1 MHLVYKAL
9 ESRAIP
15 STLPKEL
22 LKPVKTDNNDFGA
35 ECFANFP
42 TDIVPVAPVIPPSRP
57 VVPAMQPI
65 PAIPSAVGKGDWVL
79 STVEK
84 LKFQELFESSDK
96 DKDGLVSGPEIKDV
110 FLKSGLPQ
118 NMLAHIWSLCDSHQV
133 GKLNNE
139 QFALACWLI
148 ERKKKGI
155 DPPLALAPEMI
166 PPSMR
171 PNAAPPQPPKPIF
184 TNPELEMIS
193 KEIEELTKE
202 RHAIEA
208 EVNQKEADIRI
219 KTGEMRSLQSEL
231 DTLTATLK
239 QLETQRGEAQKRL
252 DDLKTQVSTNF
263 SFYCHFYQ
271 FGMLHFYYDLKNV
284 FGTEE
289 KSSRQV
295 GKFSE

>member
-22 LKPVKTDNNDFGA
+22 QKPPKPVNNNDFGA
-35 ECFANFP
+35 EFVANFP
-42 TDIVPVAPVIPPSRP
+42 TDIVPVAPVMPPSRP
-57 VVPAMQPI
+57 PVPAMQPI

-79 STVEK
+79 TTVEK
-84 LKFQELFESSDK
+84 LKYQELFESSDK
-96 DKDGLVSGPEIKDV
+96 DKDGLVSGPEIRDV

-118 NMLAHIWSLCDSHQV
+118 NMLAHIWALCDSHQL

-148 ERKKKGI
+148 ERKKKGL
-155 DPPLALAPEMI
+155 DPPQQLAPEMI

-171 PNAAPPQPPKPIF
+171 PNAAPPQPPKPIY

-208 EVNQKEADIRI
+208 EVAQKEADIRI
-219 KTGEMRSLQSEL
+219 KTGEMRSLESEL
-231 DTLTATLK
+231 NTLTATLK

-252 DDLKTQVSTNF
+252 DDLKTQVSVGLFHFNSVLHAF
-263 SFYCHFYQ
+263 SFIISNTFHE
-271 FGMLHFYYDLKNV
+271 LRKR
-284 FGTEE
+284 
-289 KSSRQV
+289 KSTIR
-295 GKFSE
+295 